1 MKKIFLLPFLL
12 LSILTSAQV
21 NVEVAQGQAFD
32 LAKKGDYDKAL
43 EVLNKV
49 SESAPNDAAL
59 LRDIAYYTYLKG
71 DFDKAIDLGKDLIER
86 DMADEQAFQI
96 LGSAYRMAK
105 KYNESI
111 DAYGQGIT
119 KYPRSA
125 ILYAELGSAYAD
137 NAQQDQ
143 AISIWEKG
151 IKIDPNISNNYYYL
165 ANAYAKNQN
174 ALRSL
179 LNAEVFVNMENKT
192 TRTIEMR
199 KLILEQYKTMFSN
212 ASYLNKYITGRNDF
226 ERALAESYRKFD
238 QVVADGVTPESLAA
252 LRGQFIV
259 DWYQQGNDQKFPF
272 ALFDRN
278 RMMLKSG
285 TFDAYNRWLFSSYNA
300 DQFRNW
306 AKMNEGQLSEFTR
319 YFNVSVLK
327 FPVGGQNYF

>member
-1 MKKIFLLPFLL
+1 MKKLFLLPLL
-12 LSILTSAQV
+12 LSGMMVSAQI
-21 NVEVAQGQAFD
+21 NVEVAHGQAFD

-43 EVLNKV
+43 EVLNKA
-49 SESAPNDAAL
+49 SASAPNEPVL
-59 LRDIAYYTYLKG
+59 LRDIAYYTYAKG
-71 DFDKAIDLGKDLIER
+71 DYNKAIELSKDLVNK
-86 DMADEQAFQI
+86 DFADEQAFQI
-96 LGSAYRMAK
+96 LGSSYRMAK

-111 DAYGQGIT
+111 DAYGQGIA

-137 NAQQDQ
+137 NNQSDQ

-151 IKIDPNISNNYYYL
+151 IKIDPNISNNYYHL

-174 ALRSL
+174 ALRAL

-192 TRTIEMR
+192 NRTIEMR
-199 KLILEQYKTMFSN
+199 KLMLEQYKTMFSN
-212 ASYLNKYITGRNDF
+212 ATYLNRYLNGRNDF

-238 QVVADGVTPESLAA
+238 VVVADGVTPESLAA

-285 TFDAYNRWLFSSYNA
+285 TYDAYNRWLFSSYNA

-306 AKMNEGQLSEFTR
+306 ARMNEGQLNEFTR

-327 FPVGGQNYF
+327 FPPGGQNYF